1 MRHALQN
8 LLYARYPD
16 LYRQKDLPMN
26 RTCMCWGFACHDGWF
41 GIIDAMS
48 KTIVTLDPTVQA
60 TQVKEKFASLHF
72 YYSSKRTSAGH
83 AGVRAAVSCA
93 EMMSTRRCEVTGR
106 IGEVMRSNSGWY
118 ATLSPEEALALADAE
133 DRPREFFSVEKS
145 DTYWPPSA
153 PDLADR
159 LGYSKAEA
167 ERALYARHV
176 ACLSGDSV
184 LDFPPSLFDLV
195 DVGLHVISCR
205 PYRSEPGRPLI
216 VVKQVIWS
224 DKAGLSIGIDQNSLR
239 RVAEVIAAENQ
250 SEHNANPFDKPSSI
264 DAEIKRL
271 KNNCQGVQTFIQVLS
286 SKTNMRDGRIGPVDD
301 EGNLIDE

>member
-1 MRHALQN
+1 MRDALQN

-48 KTIVTLDPTVQA
+48 KTIATLAPTVQA

-72 YYSSKRTSAGH
+72 YYSSKRASACH
-83 AGVRAAVSCA
+83 AGVRAADSCA

-106 IGEVMRSNSGWY
+106 IGELMRSNSGRY
-118 ATLSPEEALALADAE
+118 ATLSPEEALAEAE
-133 DRPREFFSVEKS
+133 DQPREFFPVEKS
-145 DTYWPPSA
+145 DEHWPPSE

-167 ERALYARHV
+167 HRVLYARHA

-205 PYRSEPGRPLI
+205 PYSSKSTRPLI
-216 VVKQVIWS
+216 VVKRVIWS
-224 DKAGLSIGIDQNSLR
+224 DNTGLSIGIDPNSLR
-239 RVAEVIAAENQ
+239 PVAEAIAAENQ
-250 SEHNANPFDKPSSI
+250 AEHNEGPFDKPSSI

-271 KNNCQGVQTFIQVLS
+271 KNHSQGVQLFIQILS
-286 SKTNMRDGRIGPVDD
+286 SKMNVRDGRIGPVDGD
-301 EGNLIDE
+301 GNLIDE